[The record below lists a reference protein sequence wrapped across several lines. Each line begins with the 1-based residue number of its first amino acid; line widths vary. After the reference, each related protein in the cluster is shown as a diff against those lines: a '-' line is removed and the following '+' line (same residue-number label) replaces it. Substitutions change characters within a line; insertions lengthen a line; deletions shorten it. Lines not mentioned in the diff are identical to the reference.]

1 MTTIAYKAGYMACD
15 SCWTYGHVQTV
26 SQVKITRLSSGALLG
41 QAGDNDARAIELLL
55 DKIKKPGMLPSREAL
70 QATRVDFYG
79 LLVLPG
85 ERIFHI
91 ATAHTDDQGWV
102 KDDEDDAGIW
112 EGNRSIAAAGSG
124 SNLALGAMDAG
135 STAASA
141 VRIACRWDINSRLPV
156 HTLSLILPPRKKVL
170 TPKKK

>member
-1 MTTIAYKAGYMACD
+1 MTTIAYKAGHMSCD

-41 QAGDNDARAIELLL
+41 QAGDNDARAIEEIL
-55 DKIKKPGMLPSREAL
+55 DRVKKPSMLPSREAL
-70 QATRVDFYG
+70 QNTKVDFYG

-91 ATAHTDDQGWV
+91 ATARTDDQGWV
-102 KDDEDDAGIW
+102 KEDEDDAGVW
-112 EGNRSIAAAGSG
+112 EGNRNIAAAGSG
-124 SNLALGAMDAG
+124 SLLALGAMDAG
-135 STAASA
+135 VSAAVA

-156 HTLSLILPPRKKVL
+156 HTLSLITP
-170 TPKKK
+170 PKKILTRKPK

>member
-15 SCWTYGHVQTV
+15 SCWTYADVQTV

-41 QAGDNDARAIELLL
+41 QAGDNDARAIEELL
-55 DKIKKPGMLPSREAL
+55 DKVKRPSMLPTRAAL
-70 QATRVDFYG
+70 QDTRIDFYG

-91 ATAHTDDQGWV
+91 ATATTDEQGWV
-102 KDDEDDAGIW
+102 KEGEDDAGIW
-112 EGNRSIAAAGSG
+112 EGNRGIAAAGSG
-124 SNLALGAMDAG
+124 SKLALGAMDAG
-135 STAASA
+135 ATAATA

-156 HTLSLILPPRKKVL
+156 HTLSLVLPPRKVL
-170 TPKKK
+170 TRKKK